1 MIFSV
6 DNFCTIWSHPKT
18 STQDFISFDQQLPP
32 GGLSANHS
40 YVHDAKGEH
49 ANGEWHEDNHPRN
62 NRQIN
67 PTLPSGFLFYTR
79 LCLNRKRV
87 L

>member
-32 GGLSANHS
+32 GHLYSTTPMCMMLKENTQMENGTRAN
-40 YVHDAKGEH
+40 
-49 ANGEWHEDNHPRN
+49 
-62 NRQIN
+62 
-67 PTLPSGFLFYTR
+67 TLAP
-79 LCLNRKRV
+79 K
-87 L
+87 